1 MTQKELYDKYIKE
14 QCKNCLNKDK
24 DLCDIRIIQNLDGTI
39 ITKCEYYIRNK
50 ENIKSSKENLK
61 RYREK
66 FIYRTA
72 KYEPCVMQGLISDW
86 SKL

>member
-1 MTQKELYDKYIKE
+1 MTQKELYDKYINE

-24 DLCDIRIIQNLDGTI
+24 DLCDIRIIQKLDGSR
-39 ITKCEYYIRNK
+39 ITKCEYYIK
-50 ENIKSSKENLK
+50 DESKIKPK
-61 RYREK
+61 EK

-72 KYEPCVMQGLISDW
+72 RYEPCVMQGLISDW